1 MKLTADS
8 VQGNVVRSYAPGE
21 IRLANTTL
29 RSHVIISRDTVI
41 ADWNPAPLEAVSIAD
56 FAPALELQPEI
67 LLIGTGKA
75 QRFLPMAVLTEL
87 LRAGIAVEVM
97 ETGAACRT
105 FNVLIG
111 EHRAAI
117 AALLVE

>member
-8 VQGNVVRSYAPGE
+8 VQGNVVRSYVPGE
-21 IRLANTTL
+21 IRLGHTTL

-41 ADWNPAPLEAVSIAD
+41 TDWNPAPLEEFSIAD

-67 LLIGTGKA
+67 LLFGTGKS
-75 QRFLPMAVLTEL
+75 QRFLPIAVLTEL

-111 EHRAAI
+111 EHRSAI
-117 AALLVE
+117 AARLVE